1 MIVIL
6 DTVFGND
13 GEEAVDNRFNLIDEP
28 WFPLV
33 GVGCVSLSRL
43 FSDPQAPAIGGN
55 PVEKIALTKLL
66 LAIAQAAYTP
76 GDEGTIPTGPADLAQ
91 RCAAYL
97 QQRHDLFYL
106 YGERPFLQ
114 MPQIRAAEV
123 KPYGT
128 VLPEVSTGNTTVLTQ
143 SQQEQPLSDA
153 QRAVLLI
160 CLMGFALGGKKT
172 DNSVVLSAGY
182 QDKTND
188 KGKPSTSKPGPSVEF
203 LGALHSMVCGAS
215 VWETLYLNLQT
226 AAQIEQSKM
235 FAGGVGVAPWDAMP
249 TGENCP
255 TAQALKTS
263 LMGRLLP
270 MARFCLLTESG
281 LHYSEGIHHAGY
293 KDGMADP
300 TTTVQ
305 LITDSGKGKKPR
317 MLWVDPDRRPWREL
331 SALLGF
337 IESMQGAM
345 LCPQLKIGLERGVQT
360 TDNLTLWSGGLRV
373 SSNAGE
379 QYVSGSDDFV
389 ESEIT
394 LPKSILGEIGFMHL
408 KVEMQVL
415 ETGAKT
421 LYGCVSHYF
430 AEQKA
435 DGKKQASLACQL
447 YWQLCERRFQ
457 DLLFACYA
465 DQDIEAGLAPLR
477 MVFLGLA
484 QQAFDH
490 FCANETARQMDAWA
504 KTRPRFSTAN
514 KKKG

>member
-1 MIVIL
+1 
-6 DTVFGND
+6 
-13 GEEAVDNRFNLIDEP
+13 VDNRFNLLDEP
-28 WFPLV
+28 WLPVV
-33 GVGCVSLSRL
+33 GRDRISLLGL
-43 FSDPQAPAIGGN
+43 FSDPDTPAIGGT

-66 LAIAQAAYTP
+66 LAIAQAAWTP
-76 GDEGTIPTGPADLAQ
+76 EDEASFPADPAALAQ

-97 QQRHDLFYL
+97 QQRHELFYL
-106 YGERPFLQ
+106 YGEQPFLQ
-114 MPQIRAAEV
+114 MPAIRAAEV

-143 SQQEQPLSDA
+143 SQQEQPLADA
-153 QRAVLLI
+153 QRAVLLV

-182 QDKTND
+182 RGKTND

-203 LGALHSMVCGAS
+203 LGTLHSMVCGAS
-215 VWETLYLNLQT
+215 LWETLYLNLQT

-235 FAGGVGVAPWDAMP
+235 FVGGVGVAPWDAMP
-249 TGENCP
+249 SGEDCP
-255 TAQALKTS
+255 TARALKTS

-270 MARFCLLTESG
+270 MARFCLLSDSG
-281 LHYSEGIHHAGY
+281 LHYSEGLHHPGY

-300 TTTVQ
+300 TATVQ
-305 LITDSGKGKKPR
+305 LIAEGSKGKKPR
-317 MLWVDPDRRPWREL
+317 MLWVDPDKRPWREL

-337 IESMQGAM
+337 IDGTQGGMA
-345 LCPQLKIGLERGVQT
+345 CPQIKIGLERGAQT
-360 TDNLTLWSGGLRV
+360 DGTLLLWSGGLRV

-379 QYVSGSDDFV
+379 QYVSGTDDFV
-389 ESEIT
+389 DSEIL
-394 LPKSILGEIGFMHL
+394 LPKAILGEIGFAYL
-408 KVEMQVL
+408 KEEMQGL
-415 ETGAKT
+415 EKGANS
-421 LYGCVSHYF
+421 LYGCVSRYF

-435 DGKKQASLACQL
+435 DGKKQAALACHL

-465 DQDIEAGLAPLR
+465 DQDAEGELAPLR
-477 MVFLGLA
+477 RVFFALA

-490 FCANETARQMDAWA
+490 YCANETARQMDAWA
-504 KTRPRFSTAN
+504 KTRPRFSTSS